1 MCICIHIYI
10 FPGDSDSKES
20 AFNVGD
26 PGLICIY
33 MQKKNTISKQKKP
46 KNTGKWALDMPL
58 NLPGCAS
65 SL

>member
-33 MQKKNTISKQKKP
+33 MQKKKYHKQAKKTQ
-46 KNTGKWALDMPL
+46 KHWQVG
-58 NLPGCAS
+58 PGHAT
-65 SL
+65 